1 MQDRM
6 DVVKEELAGDSFSD
20 QKVECTQD
28 LYIVVREIEQ
38 KVMIVYKSLYH

>member
-6 DVVKEELAGDSFSD
+6 DVVKEEWAGDSFSD